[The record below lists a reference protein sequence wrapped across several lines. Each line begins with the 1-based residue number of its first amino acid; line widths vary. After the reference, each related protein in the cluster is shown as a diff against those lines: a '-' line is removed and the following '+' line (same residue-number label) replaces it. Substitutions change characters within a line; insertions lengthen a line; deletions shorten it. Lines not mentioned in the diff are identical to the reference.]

1 MNEIEALLDLLP
13 RLEDPERSFAPIIH
27 EPGVSGRTD
36 SRDELDAPWVEW
48 PKILDELAAA
58 IRASGLIQDFD
69 WMSWDAEGRRYYE
82 DPALLKTADL
92 DTVQQLFTLHLGINQ
107 AVTGHLA
114 GVCSNGHIQAVLR
127 RLREL
132 VRADD

>member
-1 MNEIEALLDLLP
+1 MFLADSSSPLERRLL
-13 RLEDPERSFAPIIH
+13 RSWA
-27 EPGVSGRTD
+27 GRAGGTD
-36 SRDELDAPWVEW
+36 SSDELDAPWVEW
-48 PKILDELAAA
+48 PEILDELAAA

-92 DTVQQLFTLHLGINQ
+92 DIVKKLLTLHLSIDQ

-114 GVCSNGHIQAVLR
+114 GVCSSGHLPAVLR
-127 RLREL
+127 RLEDL
-132 VRADD
+132 VRADG

>member
-13 RLEDPERSFAPIIH
+13 RLEDPERSFAPIIQ

-36 SRDELDAPWVEW
+36 SRDELDSPWVEW
-48 PKILDELAAA
+48 PKLLDELSSA
-58 IRASGLIQDFD
+58 IRASGLIQEFD
-69 WMSWDAEGRRYYE
+69 WMSWDAEALRYYE
-82 DPALLKTADL
+82 DPALLNTADL
-92 DTVQQLFTLHLGINQ
+92 DIVGKLLTLHVSIDQ

-114 GVCSNGHIQAVLR
+114 GVCSSGHMQAVLL

-132 VRADD
+132 VRMDR

>member
-1 MNEIEALLDLLP
+1 MNDIEALLDLLP

-36 SRDELDAPWVEW
+36 SREELDAPWLEW
-48 PKILDELAAA
+48 PEILDELAEA

-69 WMSWDAEGRRYYE
+69 WMSWDAEGRRYYD

-92 DTVQQLFTLHLGINQ
+92 DIVRHLLTLHLSINQ
-107 AVTGHLA
+107 AVPGHLA
-114 GVCSNGHIQAVLR
+114 GVCGSGHLQAVLR
-127 RLREL
+127 RLGEL
-132 VRADD
+132 VRADV

>member
-27 EPGVSGRTD
+27 EPGISGKTD

-48 PKILDELAAA
+48 PKILDELAGA
-58 IRASGLIQDFD
+58 IRASGLIQEFD
-69 WMSWDAEGRRYYE
+69 WMSWDAEARRYYE
-82 DPALLKTADL
+82 DPALLNTADL
-92 DTVQQLFTLHLGINQ
+92 DILGKLLTLHVSIDQ

-114 GVCSNGHIQAVLR
+114 GVCSSGHLQAVLR

-132 VRADD
+132 VRTGG